1 LHKLTDEGLHK
12 LASVVEQL
20 PRDGGSAG
28 GRLHTYRYIHTEVP
42 DGFALGAGPS
52 DALVL
57 ANALATSVPD
67 LAVLAKRLSAAV
79 SASVAN
85 FVVLADAA
93 TLAFFALALAAV
105 VYAEA
110 DSATL
115 PARAPHAVVC
125 ADARPFAFFAIPP
138 AEARSVALATELLF
152 LAVHTLG
159 HQVPAR
165 GTDPRSRSATVV
177 TLGICLLCTY
187 F

>member
-12 LASVVEQL
+12 LACAVAQL
-20 PRDGGSAG
+20 PRVGGSAG
-28 GRLHTYRYIHTEVP
+28 GRLHTYRYIRTEVP

-67 LAVLAKRLSAAV
+67 LAVLAERLSAAV
-79 SASVAN
+79 SASVAH

-110 DSATL
+110 DAATL
-115 PARAPHAVVC
+115 PARTPNTVVC
-125 ADARPFAFFAIPP
+125 ADARPFAFFAIPLVP
-138 AEARSVALATELLF
+138 FVRAEARSVALATELLF
-152 LAVHTLG
+152 LAVYTLG

-165 GTDPRSRSATVV
+165 GTDPRSRRS
-177 TLGICLLCTY
+177 LH
-187 F
+187 

>member
-1 LHKLTDEGLHK
+1 MFEP
-12 LASVVEQL
+12 AQ
-20 PRDGGSAG
+20 AG
-28 GRLHTYRYIHTEVP
+28 AYIRTEVP

-138 AEARSVALATELLF
+138 VPFVRTEARSVALATELLF